1 MRNTVVNIE
10 PTVLSSIQGTPASVS
25 KDPLCLLVTQSPEGF
40 VASINIILQSK
51 CFAVV
56 LKVFCSKHLDT
67 PYSVLHTWAVLR
79 AEIIDKYE
87 MQ

>member
-1 MRNTVVNIE
+1 M
-10 PTVLSSIQGTPASVS
+10 LFYIQGTPASIS
-25 KDPLCLLVTQSPEGF
+25 KDPLCLLVTQSPGGF
-40 VASINIILQSK
+40 VASINIVLQSK

-67 PYSVLHTWAVLR
+67 PCSVLHTWAVLG